1 MSGLVLRSARL
12 ADGRLVDVRCAD
24 GVIAAVQPRGAQ
36 GETMLGVEPG
46 DIAHDLDGWLLL
58 PAPAEP
64 HAHLDKALSA
74 DRVPNPAGDLKGA
87 IEAWASYRPRLT
99 FDDVVERAERA
110 ARRLV
115 ANGCTAI
122 RTHVD
127 VADDV
132 QVMCV
137 AALVEVRRRL
147 ADLLDLQI
155 VALLAP
161 WADWALLREAVAA
174 GADVI
179 GGVPHLATDPAA
191 MQTFCLDLA
200 AELGV
205 PVDLHTDEHLDPAGL
220 DVRSLAAWVA
230 RTGFPHGVTASHCV
244 SLGVQAPD
252 VQRAVAEEIAA
263 AGVSVVT
270 LPQTNLYLQGRDQP
284 CGTPRGLTALAALH
298 AARVV
303 VGAGADNLQDP
314 FNLVGRGDPLETA
327 ALLVM
332 AGHLL
337 PDDAYALI
345 SSGAR
350 RVMGLPAAR
359 ATSVIAVGSPA
370 ELLALEAATVRA
382 AVADAPGGRLVV
394 HSGAIVAGRP
404 PATKA

>member
-1 MSGLVLRSARL
+1 MTGLVLRSARL

-24 GVIAAVQPRGAQ
+24 GVIAAVETRGA
-36 GETMLGVEPG
+36 ESATTLGAEPG
-46 DIAHDLDGWLLL
+46 DTVADLGGWLLL

-87 IEAWASYRPRLT
+87 IEAWASYRPQLT

-110 ARRLV
+110 ARRLL

-137 AALVEVRRRL
+137 AALAEVRTRL
-147 ADLLDLQI
+147 ADVLDLQI

-174 GADVI
+174 GADVV
-179 GGVPHLATDPAA
+179 GGVPHLATDPVA
-191 MQTFCLDLA
+191 MQTFCLELA
-200 AELGV
+200 GELGL

-220 DVRSLAAWVA
+220 DVRSLAAWVR
-230 RTGFPHGVTASHCV
+230 RTGFGHGATASHCV
-244 SLGVQAPD
+244 SLGVQPPD

-263 AGVSVVT
+263 AGVAVVT

-298 AARVV
+298 AAGAV

-314 FNLVGRGDPLETA
+314 FNLVGRADPLETA

-337 PDDAYALI
+337 PDDAYGLV

-350 RVMGLPAAR
+350 RVMGLPAVG
-359 ATSVIAVGSPA
+359 ATGAVAVGAPA
-370 ELLALEAATVRA
+370 ELLALDATTVRA
-382 AVADAPGGRLVV
+382 AVADAPRGRLVV
-394 HSGAIVAGRP
+394 HGGAIVAGRP